1 MHIALLSNHLHY
13 PWTGFGGVERWSLY
27 LADGFI
33 RAGHQVTLLAN
44 APADKLPPHPELN
57 PQVQIVP
64 LGQRKLL
71 AAWRGRRWLSKVR
84 PEVLLSGSHR
94 FNLMADAMRGKRQQP
109 VWICAIHENLSMAAA
124 QAAPKRRARRGTELL
139 RTNRADALVAVSH
152 DVQRDAA
159 AAWRLQAEKL
169 LTIYNPIVDD
179 AWLASAAGPSPHPW
193 LEDASVPVITTAG
206 RLTEQKGLDDLI
218 DAFAR
223 LRARRP
229 CRLLVLGEGKL
240 RAALQARI
248 DELDVA
254 EDAALLGH
262 LDQPA
267 AAIARSQV
275 FALTSR
281 WEGFGNVLPEAMSLG
296 VPVVATDC
304 PSGPRE
310 ILEDGQWGPLVPV
323 GDVAAIADGLE
334 QALMAPVDR
343 QALALRGQH
352 FSVQRSVDAYL
363 ALFERLTAS
372 RAPQVAQA

>member
-13 PWTGFGGVERWSLY
+13 PWTGFGGVERWSQY

-57 PQVQIVP
+57 PAVQIVP

-71 AAWRGRRWLSKVR
+71 AAWRGRRWLKQAK
-84 PEVLLSGSHR
+84 PDVLLSGSHR
-94 FNLMADAMRGKRQQP
+94 FNLMADAMRGRARQP
-109 VWICAIHENLSMAAA
+109 AWVCAIHENLSMAAA
-124 QAAPKRRARRGTELL
+124 QASPKRRARRGAELL

-152 DVQRDAA
+152 DVQRDAE
-159 AAWRLQAEKL
+159 AAWRLQADKL
-169 LTIYNPIVDD
+169 LTIYNPIVDQ
-179 AWLASAAGPSPHPW
+179 AWLASATGPVPHPW

-206 RLTEQKGLDDLI
+206 RLTEQKGLEDLI
-218 DAFAR
+218 SAFAQ

-240 RAALQARI
+240 RAALQAQI
-248 DELDVA
+248 EALGLSA
-254 EDAALLGH
+254 DAVLLGH

-267 AAIARSQV
+267 AAIARAQV

-323 GDVAAIADGLE
+323 GNVAAIADGLD
-334 QALMAPVDR
+334 QALSAPMDR
-343 QALALRGQH
+343 QALAARGQH

-363 ALFERLTAS
+363 ALFQRLLAERPAGRVS
-372 RAPQVAQA
+372 A